1 MADKSGTARQDK
13 LARCSA
19 RPSISARGMVTAAL
33 IFAMMLPIAN
43 GVARVQEG
51 GVMDR
56 IIHIEAMTYKP
67 LNYIEQNANIVP
79 QRSYAQ
85 RLEALSEQSFAVVPR
100 INPLPRAK
108 PSQWRARR
116 TDVLRATAAGIA
128 VREGVPPELFL
139 ALVHAESS
147 FNPKALSRVGAIGLT
162 QLMPAT
168 ARELGVN
175 PYDPVQNLV
184 GGARY
189 LRSQFE
195 RFGSWQ
201 LALAAYNAGP
211 TRVARLGRI
220 PNITETKNY
229 VSKIITMA
237 SL

>member
-1 MADKSGTARQDK
+1 MADKSRTAHQGKTTRH
-13 LARCSA
+13 ASRV
-19 RPSISARGMVTAAL
+19 SISSGGLVTAAL
-33 IFAMMLPIAN
+33 MFAMLLPVAN

-51 GVMDR
+51 GVTDRAIHMDV
-56 IIHIEAMTYKP
+56 EAYKP
-67 LNYIEQNANIVP
+67 LNSMEQNVNNP
-79 QRSYAQ
+79 SRPTYGQ
-85 RLEALSEQSFAVVPR
+85 RLEDLSQQVFAVVPR
-100 INPLPRAK
+100 VNPLPRAK

-116 TDVLRATAAGIA
+116 TDALRATAAGIA

-147 FNPKALSRVGAIGLT
+147 FNPKALSHVGAIGLT

-175 PYDPVQNLV
+175 PHDPIQNLV

-220 PNITETKNY
+220 PNIRETKNY
-229 VSKIITMA
+229 VTKIIKMA

>member
-1 MADKSGTARQDK
+1 MADKSETVNSGEATRK
-13 LARCSA
+13 MA
-19 RPSISARGMVTAAL
+19 RPSISASGLVTAAL
-33 IFAMMLPIAN
+33 VFAMLLPIAN
-43 GVARVQEG
+43 GVARIQPGEALENTV
-51 GVMDR
+51 
-56 IIHIEAMTYKP
+56 HIDAVSYKP
-67 LNYIEQNANIVP
+67 LTYMEQNGNIAP
-79 QRSYAQ
+79 RPSYSE
-85 RLEALSEQSFAVVPR
+85 RLKALSGEDFAVIPR
-100 INPLPRAK
+100 VNPLPRAK
-108 PSQWRARR
+108 PTQWRARR
-116 TDVLRATAAGIA
+116 TDVLRATAADIA
-128 VREGVPPELFL
+128 IQEGVPPELFL

-175 PYDPVQNLV
+175 PHDPVQNLV

>member
-1 MADKSGTARQDK
+1 
-13 LARCSA
+13 
-19 RPSISARGMVTAAL
+19 
-33 IFAMMLPIAN
+33 
-43 GVARVQEG
+43 
-51 GVMDR
+51 
-56 IIHIEAMTYKP
+56 
-67 LNYIEQNANIVP
+67 
-79 QRSYAQ
+79 
-85 RLEALSEQSFAVVPR
+85 VPR
-100 INPLPRAK
+100 VNPLPRAK
-108 PSQWRARR
+108 PSQWRVRR
-116 TDVLRATAAGIA
+116 TDALRATAADIA
-128 VREGVPPELFL
+128 TREGVPPELFL

-175 PYDPVQNLV
+175 PHDPVQNLV

>member
-1 MADKSGTARQDK
+1 MADKSEIAHQTKTARSFG
-13 LARCSA
+13 LPSVSA
-19 RPSISARGMVTAAL
+19 GGMVTAAL
-33 IFAMMLPIAN
+33 VFAMLLPVAN

-51 GVMDR
+51 GVMGR
-56 IIHIEAMTYKP
+56 AIHMEVEAYKP
-67 LNYIEQNANIVP
+67 LNYIEQNVNHAPRVHHHD
-79 QRSYAQ
+79 
-85 RLEALSEQSFAVVPR
+85 RLEALSQYAFAVVPR
-100 INPLPRAK
+100 VNPLPRAK

-116 TDVLRATAAGIA
+116 TDVLRATAADIA
-128 VREGVPPELFL
+128 TREGVPPELFL

-175 PYDPVQNLV
+175 PHDPVQNLV

>member
-1 MADKSGTARQDK
+1 MADKSRTAHQSV
-13 LARCSA
+13 LARCST
-19 RPSISARGMVTAAL
+19 RPSISAGGIVTAAL

-51 GVMDR
+51 GVTDR
-56 IIHIEAMTYKP
+56 AIHLEAAAYKP
-67 LNYIEQNANIVP
+67 LNYMEQNVNIAP
-79 QRSYAQ
+79 RSTYAG
-85 RLEALSEQSFAVVPR
+85 RLEALSEQSFAVIPR
-100 INPLPRAK
+100 VNPLPRAK

-128 VREGVPPELFL
+128 EREGVPPALFL

-175 PYDPVQNLV
+175 PHDPVQNLV

>member
-1 MADKSGTARQDK
+1 
-13 LARCSA
+13 
-19 RPSISARGMVTAAL
+19 
-33 IFAMMLPIAN
+33 
-43 GVARVQEG
+43 
-51 GVMDR
+51 
-56 IIHIEAMTYKP
+56 
-67 LNYIEQNANIVP
+67 
-79 QRSYAQ
+79 
-85 RLEALSEQSFAVVPR
+85 
-100 INPLPRAK
+100 
-108 PSQWRARR
+108 
-116 TDVLRATAAGIA
+116 
-128 VREGVPPELFL
+128 
-139 ALVHAESS
+139 
-147 FNPKALSRVGAIGLT
+147 LT

-175 PYDPVQNLV
+175 PHDPVQNLV

-220 PNITETKNY
+220 PNIRETKNY

>member
-1 MADKSGTARQDK
+1 MVGRSEKVDHGGLTRKFEW
-13 LARCSA
+13 L
-19 RPSISARGMVTAAL
+19 SISSGAMVSAAL
-33 IFAMMLPIAN
+33 VFALLLPMAN
-43 GVARVQEG
+43 GVARVQQG
-51 GVMDR
+51 AGIDHA
-56 IIHIEAMTYKP
+56 IHLEATPYKP
-67 LNYIEQNANIVP
+67 LSYIEQNMNIV
-79 QRSYAQ
+79 RHATHGD
-85 RLEALSEQSFAVVPR
+85 RLQALSQHAFAVVPR
-100 INPLPRAK
+100 TNPLPRRK
-108 PSQWRARR
+108 PAQWRARR
-116 TDVLRATAAGIA
+116 TDVLKATAADIA

-147 FNPKALSRVGAIGLT
+147 FNPKAISRVGAIGLT

-168 ARELGVN
+168 AQELGVN
-175 PYDPVQNLV
+175 PHDPVQNLV

-220 PNITETKNY
+220 PNIRETKNY